1 MRVIYTDSFAAD
13 LDAIADFIRPDS
25 PERAVTFI
33 AEIAAACHGVI
44 VANPLAGHRKVEFGE
59 HVYSFVARGRLVF
72 YSFEPAF
79 TRITFRRVINGQD
92 MSWRD
97 LED

>member
-1 MRVIYTDSFAAD
+1 MRTIYTDSFAAD
-13 LDAIADFIRPDS
+13 LDAIADFIRPNS

-33 AEIAAACHGVI
+33 AEIAAVCHSVI
-44 VANPLAGHRKVEFGE
+44 VANPLAGHRKEDFGG
-59 HVYSFVARGRLVF
+59 HMYSFVARGRLVF

-79 TRITFRRVINGQD
+79 NRITFRRVIKGQD

>member
-33 AEIAAACHGVI
+33 AQIAAVCHGVI
-44 VANPLAGHRKVEFGE
+44 VANPLTGHRKVEFRE
-59 HVYSFVARGRLVF
+59 HLYSFVARGRLIF

-79 TRITFRRVINGQD
+79 NRITFRRVIKGQHV
-92 MSWRD
+92 SWRD